1 MSNKNPVYQT
11 QKHPS
16 LKDSYVF
23 ASTSAMVDTMASKGW
38 TAVSSSATRVRNK
51 ERDGFQKHIVR
62 FENPLFPSIP
72 GLSSNNASK
81 PQIVAIN
88 SHDGTTATRLML
100 GLFRMVCTNG
110 LIAGTSLR
118 EFRAVHSGNLA
129 EKLGEGTDFIADGV
143 PEMIKQVQM
152 LQQTKF
158 TPEALEQLTKT
169 LVDERLKFVQPV
181 SVDYES
187 ALAIRRFEDKETDA
201 FTVFNRLQEALI
213 RGGISFVSERNI
225 LDKDGNVVGTEL
237 RNGTT
242 RRMYSIAQ
250 AVKLNRMAYDL
261 AVKLAA

>member
-1 MSNKNPVYQT
+1 
-11 QKHPS
+11 
-16 LKDSYVF
+16 
-23 ASTSAMVDTMASKGW
+23 
-38 TAVSSSATRVRNK
+38 
-51 ERDGFQKHIVR
+51 
-62 FENPLFPSIP
+62 
-72 GLSSNNASK
+72 
-81 PQIVAIN
+81 
-88 SHDGTTATRLML
+88 
-100 GLFRMVCTNG
+100 MVCTNG